1 METTETLQEETKP
14 TKKKTN
20 QQNSQR
26 NYQIE
31 QQTPDINNENYPQ
44 LSPQP
49 QQQHQHKD
57 TTTTSTA
64 KAPLQQDNNAEEI
77 TIIPET
83 NPLPTTQ
90 PEEIFESPSL
100 VTNLNTNLTHSTPEP
115 NNIST
120 PENDTT
126 NKQNERKTTLKTKT
140 QVKQEYKIYKAK
152 KFTTPIQQTSF
163 CDIGKLTKAT
173 KQERDTI
180 IALSMYD
187 RLGLYDPSNEYVIN
201 YKHKEVLTKYKEISE
216 DRPTKN
222 NNLLEI
228 YNMIQNIELR
238 G

>member
-1 METTETLQEETKP
+1 M
-14 TKKKTN
+14 
-20 QQNSQR
+20 
-26 NYQIE
+26 E
-31 QQTPDINNENYPQ
+31 QQPPDINDENYPQ
-44 LSPQP
+44 ISPPPQP
-49 QQQHQHKD
+49 QQHQHKD
-57 TTTTSTA
+57 TTTPTA
-64 KAPLQQDNNAEEI
+64 NAEQDTNEENI

-90 PEEIFESPSL
+90 TEETFDSPSL
-100 VTNLNTNLTHSTPEP
+100 VTNLKNNLTQSTPEP
-115 NNIST
+115 NNILT
-120 PENDTT
+120 PENNTT
-126 NKQNERKTTLKTKT
+126 NKENRSKTTPKTKT
-140 QVKQEYKIYKAK
+140 QLKQEYKIYKAK
-152 KFTTPIQQTSF
+152 KFTTQIQQSSF

-187 RLGLYDPSNEYVIN
+187 RLGLYDPSTEYVIN

-228 YNMIQNIELR
+228 YNIIQNIELR